1 MSLCGVMLYGE
12 LFCGAMW
19 YCVGLC
25 CVLLDCVVLGW
36 AVRCQCLWCVRRGVC
51 RYYVEHMEAY
61 PCGEVKMDFLV

>member
-36 AVRCQCLWCVRRGVC
+36 AVRCQCLWCVRRGVY
-51 RYYVEHMEAY
+51 RDYVEHVETY
-61 PCGEVKMDFLV
+61 PCGEVTI